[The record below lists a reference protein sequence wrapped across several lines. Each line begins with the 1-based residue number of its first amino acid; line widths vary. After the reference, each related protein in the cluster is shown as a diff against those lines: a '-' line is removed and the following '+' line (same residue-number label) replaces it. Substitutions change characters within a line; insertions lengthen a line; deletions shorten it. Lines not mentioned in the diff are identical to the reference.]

1 MIGLRL
7 SLFYATYFGMV
18 GIMLPFFPVWLLS
31 KGVSAAEIGLIL
43 GSATFAR
50 IIFNPII
57 GQIADLYGT
66 RQPII
71 FILAVLSSL
80 CFSSYF
86 IVDGFWMIILVTI
99 IFNGFWSGMQPL
111 AESLTMLSLKQVK
124 IDYGRVR
131 LWGSIAFI
139 LTALIA
145 GKIIGIKTDHLILIL
160 IFLFTNLMIVVTLFL
175 PKVKTKISIIPQYP
189 LSQLF
194 RNYGLIIVIFSA
206 ALIQS
211 SHALY
216 YSFGSIHWKTLGFS
230 STAIG
235 LLWAEGVVAE
245 IILFSFG
252 AYILRWIGALNLIFL
267 GGFLGMVRWFCMAYF
282 ENFQIILF
290 TQLLHAFSFGATH
303 LGIIHYL
310 NETVEEGLSVTA
322 LSLYSAIG
330 MGLLMGIMVSL
341 SGGLYDQFGSKAYLL
356 CALTSIIG
364 AALVIMPGFRR
375 KGCSIK

>member
-7 SLFYATYFGMV
+7 SLFYTTYFGMV

-31 KGVSAAEIGLIL
+31 KGISAAEIGLIL

-50 IIFNPII
+50 MIFNPII
-57 GQIADLYGT
+57 GYIADSHGA

-71 FILAVLSSL
+71 FILAVLSSF
-80 CFSSYF
+80 CFSFYF
-86 IVDGFWMIILVTI
+86 IVDGFWIIILVTI
-99 IFNGFWSGMQPL
+99 IFNGFWSAMQPI
-111 AESLTMLSLKQVK
+111 AESLTMRSLKRAK

-139 LTALIA
+139 FAAIIA
-145 GKIIGIKTDHLILIL
+145 GKVIGVHTDNSILVL
-160 IFLFTNLMIVVTLFL
+160 IFLLINLMIAVTLFL
-175 PKVKTKISIIPQYP
+175 PTTKTQISTIRRYP
-189 LSQLF
+189 ISQLF
-194 RNYGLIIVIFSA
+194 HNYGLIIVIFSA

-216 YSFGSIHWKTLGFS
+216 YSFGTIHWKTIGFS
-230 STAIG
+230 TTSIG
-235 LLWAEGVVAE
+235 LLWAEGVIAE

-252 AYILRWIGALNLIFL
+252 AYILRRMGGINLIFL
-267 GGFLGMVRWFCMAYF
+267 GGFLGMIRWFCMAYF

-303 LGIIHYL
+303 LGIIDYL

-330 MGLLMGIMVSL
+330 MGLLMGIMVSV
-341 SGGLYDQFGSKAYLL
+341 SGGLYDQFGSKAYLV

-364 AALVIMPGFRR
+364 AVLIIISGFWR
-375 KGCSIK
+375 KGSNIK